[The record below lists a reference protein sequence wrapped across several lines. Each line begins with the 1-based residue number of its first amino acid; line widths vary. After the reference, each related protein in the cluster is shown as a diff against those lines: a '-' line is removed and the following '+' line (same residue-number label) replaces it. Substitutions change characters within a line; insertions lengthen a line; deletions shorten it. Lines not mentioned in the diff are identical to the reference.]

1 MAAIPSAPQVTYA
14 VGDIHGRLDLLETA
28 LGLIEGHAAGRP
40 SRIIFLG
47 DYVDRGPDSRAVVE
61 RLMGLERAGRALCL
75 KGNHE
80 DLMVAALTDPTRA
93 ALSRWRACGGGATL
107 RAYGADDDRDVLSLA
122 PRDHL
127 RWLAG
132 LALTTADDHRI
143 FVHAGLAPGVA
154 FRDQSEETC
163 LWIREAFLRAG
174 PREFEAHVVHGH
186 TPLWAGK
193 PDPATP
199 ELLAH
204 RTNLDTGAF
213 ATGRLSIGV
222 FDPALPG
229 GPVEVLT
236 AVGPPAHYSRSAVAG
251 PRAPR
256 ERESRRAPV
265 R

>member
-1 MAAIPSAPQVTYA
+1 MTRIPSAPAVIYA
-14 VGDIHGRLDLLETA
+14 VGDIHGRADLLETA
-28 LGLIEGHAAGRP
+28 LALIDGHAAGRP
-40 SRIIFLG
+40 ARIVFLG

-61 RLMGLERAGRALCL
+61 RLIGLERTGRAICL

-80 DLMVAALTDPTRA
+80 DLMVAALTDPTRV
-93 ALSRWRACGGGATL
+93 ALSRWRACGGQATL
-107 RAYGADDDRDVLSLA
+107 RAYGADDDHDLMSAA
-122 PRDHL
+122 PSDHL

-132 LALTTADDHRI
+132 LPLTTADDHRI
-143 FVHAGLAPGVA
+143 YVHAGLAPGVA
-154 FRDQSEETC
+154 FRNQSEETC

-174 PREFEAHVVHGH
+174 PKDFEAHVVHGH

-193 PDPATP
+193 PDPAAP
-199 ELLAH
+199 ELLPH

-236 AVGPPAHYSRSAVAG
+236 AVGPPADYSRSAVAG
-251 PRAPR
+251 PKAPR
-256 ERESRRAPV
+256 ERERRRAPAW
-265 R
+265 